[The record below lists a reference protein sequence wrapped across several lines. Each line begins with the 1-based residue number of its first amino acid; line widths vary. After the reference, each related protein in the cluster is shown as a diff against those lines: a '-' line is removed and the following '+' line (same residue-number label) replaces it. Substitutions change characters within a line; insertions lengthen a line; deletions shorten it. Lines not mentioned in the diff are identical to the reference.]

1 MKTSTRSL
9 LVYEIGGVL
18 FFVLIYVILDYRG
31 IGNVARIALYPFFV
45 FQAFL
50 LSSYFVDALKGRWRR

>member
-9 LVYEIGGVL
+9 LVYEIGGGL
-18 FFVLIYVILDYRG
+18 FFALIYVILDYRG
-31 IGNVARIALYPFFV
+31 IGNAARIALYPFLV

-50 LSSYFVDALKGRWRR
+50 LLSYFVDAWKGGWRR

>member
-18 FFVLIYVILDYRG
+18 FFALIYVILDYRG
-31 IGNVARIALYPFFV
+31 IGNAARIALYPFFV